1 MNREPYWDYMGR
13 RLREDRIK
21 NEVLTY
27 EDLCKKEIA
36 DMQKTLQWCYIR
48 IKELNILFKK
58 MTFKEKAN
66 MFYRLKRLLDSSEM
80 GSLFRVLFAH
90 KKGKKF
96 SLGF

>member
-48 IKELNILFKK
+48 IKELNDEIEL
-58 MTFKEKAN
+58 MDDEIHD
-66 MFYRLKRLLDSSEM
+66 LKSQLNDVDNRQTEM
-80 GSLFRVLFAH
+80 DF
-90 KKGKKF
+90 
-96 SLGF
+96 

>member
-27 EDLCKKEIA
+27 EDLCKKEIV

-48 IKELNILFKK
+48 IKELNDEIEL
-58 MTFKEKAN
+58 MDDEI
-66 MFYRLKRLLDSSEM
+66 YDLKSQLNVVDVDNRQSEM
-80 GSLFRVLFAH
+80 EF
-90 KKGKKF
+90 
-96 SLGF
+96 

>member
-21 NEVLTY
+21 NEVLTH

-48 IKELNILFKK
+48 IKELNDEIEL
-58 MTFKEKAN
+58 MDDEI
-66 MFYRLKRLLDSSEM
+66 YDLKSQLNVVDVDNRQTEM
-80 GSLFRVLFAH
+80 EF
-90 KKGKKF
+90 
-96 SLGF
+96 

>member
-27 EDLCKKEIA
+27 EDLCKKEIV

-48 IKELNILFKK
+48 IKELNDEIEL
-58 MTFKEKAN
+58 MDDEI
-66 MFYRLKRLLDSSEM
+66 YDLKSQLNDVDVDNRQTEM
-80 GSLFRVLFAH
+80 EF
-90 KKGKKF
+90 
-96 SLGF
+96 

>member
-21 NEVLTY
+21 NEVLTH

-48 IKELNILFKK
+48 IKELNDEIEL
-58 MTFKEKAN
+58 MDDEI
-66 MFYRLKRLLDSSEM
+66 YDLKSQLNDVDNRQTEM
-80 GSLFRVLFAH
+80 EF
-90 KKGKKF
+90 
-96 SLGF
+96 

>member
-27 EDLCKKEIA
+27 EDLCKKEIV

-48 IKELNILFKK
+48 IKELNDEIEL
-58 MTFKEKAN
+58 MDDEI
-66 MFYRLKRLLDSSEM
+66 YDLKSQLNTVDVDNRQTEM
-80 GSLFRVLFAH
+80 EF
-90 KKGKKF
+90 
-96 SLGF
+96 